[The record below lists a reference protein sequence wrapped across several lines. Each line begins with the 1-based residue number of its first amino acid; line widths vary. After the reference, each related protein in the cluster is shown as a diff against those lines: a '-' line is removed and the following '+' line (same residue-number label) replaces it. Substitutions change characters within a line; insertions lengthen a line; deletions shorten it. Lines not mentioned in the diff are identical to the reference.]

1 MSRVRR
7 DRDDRSPLRRL
18 LNPFD
23 LFVLGGATV
32 NLIVVAWVFGYWLLR
47 G

>member
-1 MSRVRR
+1 MKPREGN
-7 DRDDRSPLRRL
+7 DGAGAWRRL

-23 LFVLGGATV
+23 LFVLSGATV
-32 NLIVVAWVFGYWLLR
+32 NLVVVAWLVGYWLLY